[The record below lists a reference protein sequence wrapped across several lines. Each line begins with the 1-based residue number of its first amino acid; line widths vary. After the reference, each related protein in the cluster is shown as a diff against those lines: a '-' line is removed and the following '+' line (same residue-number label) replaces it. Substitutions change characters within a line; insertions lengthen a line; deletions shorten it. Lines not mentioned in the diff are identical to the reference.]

1 MTEQTSG
8 KSEDGK
14 GIPPSG
20 EQTTAETRTGD
31 RRLFPGGSPEAARTH
46 IGVNGV
52 DREEQRTDERLVEG
66 GTKSTS

>member
-1 MTEQTSG
+1 MVEQKSS

-14 GIPPSG
+14 GVPSAA
-20 EQTTAETRTGD
+20 ENKTAETHTGD
-31 RRLFPGGSPEAARTH
+31 RRLFPGGSPEAAKTH

-52 DREEQRTDERLVEG
+52 DNGERWIDDAVIG